1 MLTQALLKSII
12 RSDER
17 NVAASPVGE
26 FVSIDAA
33 GVFVGFENV
42 FVLKVVIFLAKVSNS
57 VKGNNNLKSIKN
69 IREQHP

>member
-12 RSDER
+12 RSDEK
-17 NVAASPVGE
+17 NVASPVGE

-42 FVLKVVIFLAKVSNS
+42 FALKVVIFLAKISNS

>member
-17 NVAASPVGE
+17 NVAASSVGK

-42 FVLKVVIFLAKVSNS
+42 FALKVVIFLAKISNS